1 MKKNI
6 LFVLICWLGSVNC
19 GGWGSDNSKRVR
31 LQDVQ
36 ASFQGGRGV
45 NERGRLGR
53 APRPAFYTLAKNM
66 SLNGGATHFTLGL
79 RSCIISHPFLKMKYT
94 CAPSENYPIAPP
106 CKFLFWGGW
115 DNLNNNR
122 PLPFI
127 LINL

>member
-45 NERGRLGR
+45 NEGGRLGR
-53 APRPAFYTLAKNM
+53 APRPAFYTLAKDM
-66 SLNGGATHFTLGL
+66 SLNRGATHFTLGP
-79 RSCIISHPFLKMKYT
+79 RPPPQI
-94 CAPSENYPIAPP
+94 YP
-106 CKFLFWGGW
+106 
-115 DNLNNNR
+115 DR
-122 PLPFI
+122 PLFI
-127 LINL
+127 SCFMTVG